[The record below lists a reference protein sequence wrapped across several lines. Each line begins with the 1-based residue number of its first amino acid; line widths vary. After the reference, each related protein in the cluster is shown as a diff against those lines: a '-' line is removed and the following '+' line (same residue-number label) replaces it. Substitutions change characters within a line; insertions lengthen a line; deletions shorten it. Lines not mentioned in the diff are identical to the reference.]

1 MTFFT
6 YASQLSTLF
15 PNLIKKNKNIFKFKN
30 WIFEPHIF
38 FYGIAIIQN
47 QAKDII
53 KSNTTSTIYERIQLK
68 KRELCDKKK
77 AEKRVGHLILDLRK
91 KDLNI

>member
-6 YASQLSTLF
+6 HASQLSTLF
-15 PNLIKKNKNIFKFKN
+15 PNLIKKNTNIFKFKN

-38 FYGIAIIQN
+38 LWYRDNPKPSQT
-47 QAKDII
+47 KDI

-68 KRELCDKKK
+68 K
-77 AEKRVGHLILDLRK
+77 KRRVM
-91 KDLNI
+91 